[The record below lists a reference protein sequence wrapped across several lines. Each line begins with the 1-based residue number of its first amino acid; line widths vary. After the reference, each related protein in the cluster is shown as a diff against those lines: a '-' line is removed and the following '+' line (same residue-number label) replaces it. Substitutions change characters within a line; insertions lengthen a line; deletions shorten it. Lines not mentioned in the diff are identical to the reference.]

1 MKNEKIIV
9 ISIDGAD
16 EGAVAEVVSCVAR
29 LCPVISVNAFE
40 PENVRIT
47 EYLDDEICL
56 HGKVNH
62 EVE

>member
-1 MKNEKIIV
+1 MKKIIV
-9 ISIDGAD
+9 IEIEGPD

-29 LCPVISVNAFE
+29 LCPVISVTAFD

-56 HGKVNH
+56 HGKVDH